1 MRFCPSTADRQEV
14 IPLNTIEAILT
25 RRSIRSF
32 TDRQISRQDLDTILK
47 CATYAPSGM
56 NNQSWQFTVVQDADT
71 IARIA
76 RTVRET
82 FRIVNARPDGEK
94 NTQFKKPLMSD
105 TYDCT
110 FHAPTFIIAS
120 NVADYHMALQDCAC
134 ALENI
139 FLAAHE
145 LGIASC
151 WVNQL
156 YNLSDEDHLRELL
169 VQLGVPENHRICG
182 CAALGYA
189 ATTVEP
195 KERKPGTVV
204 FAPALRD

>member
-1 MRFCPSTADRQEV
+1 M
-14 IPLNTIEAILT
+14 NTIDAILT
-25 RRSIRSF
+25 RRSIRKF
-32 TDRQISRQDLDTILK
+32 TDRQIPHEDLETILR
-47 CATYAPSGM
+47 CATYAPRGM
-56 NNQSWQFTVVQDADT
+56 NNQSWQFTVVQDKET
-71 IARIA
+71 LELIA

-82 FRIVNARPDGEK
+82 FRIVNARADGEK
-94 NTQFKKPLMSD
+94 NTQFKKPHMPDDYNCL
-105 TYDCT
+105 

-120 NVADYHMALQDCAC
+120 NKADYHMALQDCAC

-145 LGIASC
+145 LGIGSC

-169 VQLGVPENHRICG
+169 SRLGVPNDHRICG

-189 ATTVEP
+189 AEP
-195 KERKPGTVV
+195 VSAKERKPGTVV
-204 FAPALRD
+204 FAPALND